1 MRMSGGGGSSLQK
14 SRGKKEAIGEACIIP
29 WGNSAILGSGCG
41 REVGMG
47 EAEVPGEAAM
57 GSKCMTPRSSVIP
70 WDLCFRKLFVAD

>member
-1 MRMSGGGGSSLQK
+1 MYNSVGKQCHFGVRLVGGV
-14 SRGKKEAIGEACIIP
+14 R
-29 WGNSAILGSGCG
+29 
-41 REVGMG
+41 MG

>member
-1 MRMSGGGGSSLQK
+1 MRMSGGAGNSLQK
-14 SRGKKEAIGEACIIP
+14 FRGKKEAVGEACIIL
-29 WGNSAILGSGCG
+29 WGSSAILGSGWWG
-41 REVGMG
+41 GVRMG